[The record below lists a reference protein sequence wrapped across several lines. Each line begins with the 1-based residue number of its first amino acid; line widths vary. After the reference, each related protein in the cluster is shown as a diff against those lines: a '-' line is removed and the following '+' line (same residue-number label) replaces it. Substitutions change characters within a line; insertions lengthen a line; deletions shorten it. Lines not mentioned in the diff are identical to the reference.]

1 MGSAYTWHLR
11 SLAARM
17 WSGSNLSVE
26 VTAPRGVSRR
36 LCTSCLP
43 ASLPVRGA
51 DHCGGCVD
59 LNTGRT
65 SRISS
70 PSMSTSAAK
79 YSRTGTLPST
89 SACSRCWYRSHAV
102 LSGLLRG
109 CGTASG
115 QAVIEQLDELID
127 VSTGDVHGGEIRMT
141 LPTIRS
147 CRCDPRPVR
156 GAATAS
162 PMPHTS
168 PMISCLPFNLPIA
181 RANAPGSLQLAA
193 RKLCS
198 LSEIENG
205 PGGGSSDRVPPS
217 VEIVR
222 PVSSAATC
230 GLARAEWGCRS
241 RILGRV
247 RTSGTTPF

>member
-1 MGSAYTWHLR
+1 VGPNSAK
-11 SLAARM
+11 LAARPRSSISSRSAAAEAGDDLVQAVVIEARPWTFRHRM

-70 PSMSTSAAK
+70 PSMSTSATK

-141 LPTIRS
+141 LPTIRP

-156 GAATAS
+156 GAATA
-162 PMPHTS
+162 P
-168 PMISCLPFNLPIA
+168 C
-181 RANAPGSLQLAA
+181 RAH
-193 RKLCS
+193 R
-198 LSEIENG
+198 
-205 PGGGSSDRVPPS
+205 R
-217 VEIVR
+217 
-222 PVSSAATC
+222 
-230 GLARAEWGCRS
+230 
-241 RILGRV
+241 
-247 RTSGTTPF
+247 